1 MLVRSGGDFGRGISV
16 GSSVEGTDNL
26 ELVAEEEFIPVCI
39 VLSIMSRFLGV
50 GNRLDS
56 NIS

>member
-1 MLVRSGGDFGRGISV
+1 
-16 GSSVEGTDNL
+16 VEGTDNL